1 MPPLLDPKLDIVFK
15 LLLTRPGRERVL
27 VSLLSAVL
35 HPPAPIASVVVLNPE
50 LLGEAVDDKHVVLDV
65 LVRLEDGRR
74 VDVEMQM
81 RRHAGVR
88 RRALMYWAR
97 LFESQLGQGDAYDQL
112 QPVSS
117 VFLLADSWLPG
128 DRFHSIFRLLEVH
141 DHGLFSDAIE
151 LHTVELAKLQTM
163 KEEER
168 KQEEELVRWGA
179 FLTADGEAALE
190 ALAQKDPIMREAKE
204 ALEELSADP
213 QVRYWA
219 ERRALGQKLHRFE
232 LAEERRQGIEQG
244 VKQGIERTLRRL
256 LRARFGDV
264 PAWLEARIE
273 SASVD
278 ELDAWS
284 VRVVTATSLEEV
296 AGDG

>member
-15 LLLTRPGRERVL
+15 LLLTRPGKERVL
-27 VSLLSAVL
+27 VSLLTAVL
-35 HPPAPIASVVVLNPE
+35 HPPVPIATALVLNPE

-65 LVRLEDGRR
+65 LVVLEDGRR

-117 VFLLADSWLPG
+117 VFLLGESWLPG

-151 LHTVELAKLQTM
+151 LHTVELTKLLTM
-163 KEEER
+163 NDDER
-168 KQEEELVRWGA
+168 KHERDLVRWGA
-179 FLTADGEAALE
+179 FLTAKEEAALE
-190 ALAQKDPIMREAKE
+190 ALAQEDPIMREAKE

-232 LAEERRQGIEQG
+232 LAEERRLG
-244 VKQGIERTLRRL
+244 VKEGIERGIAPSRLPLGARRRDRAVERLSWPRLAASGQAL
-256 LRARFGDV
+256 LC
-264 PAWLEARIE
+264 E
-273 SASVD
+273 SHGAAPRS
-278 ELDAWS
+278 
-284 VRVVTATSLEEV
+284 
-296 AGDG
+296 